1 MKPPSSEEIGKLQKL
16 LIKNPI
22 AFTAAFFV
30 SFCGMLI
37 CAVVLVT
44 RESADDA
51 RKSASEYKAM
61 YESERR
67 DNRDLTNELL
77 INNGIIREYRE
88 VAKKADSV
96 ITETKAPVKILKQ

>member
-1 MKPPSSEEIGKLQKL
+1 MNPPSSEEIGKLQKL
-16 LIKNPI
+16 LLKNPI

-37 CAVVLVT
+37 CAVVLLT
-44 RESADDA
+44 RESADDQ
-51 RKSASEYKAM
+51 RKSADEWKKL
-61 YESERR
+61 YETERSA
-67 DNRDLTNELL
+67 NRELTNELL

-96 ITETKAPVKILKQ
+96 ITETQTSVKILQK

>member
-1 MKPPSSEEIGKLQKL
+1 MTTPSSEELGKLQKL
-16 LIKNPI
+16 LLKNPI

-37 CAVVLVT
+37 CTVVLLT
-44 RESADDA
+44 RESSNDW
-51 RKSASEYKAM
+51 KTQ
-61 YESERR
+61 YEAERQA
-67 DNRDLTNELL
+67 NRELTNELL

-96 ITETKAPVKILKQ
+96 ITETKVPVKILKK